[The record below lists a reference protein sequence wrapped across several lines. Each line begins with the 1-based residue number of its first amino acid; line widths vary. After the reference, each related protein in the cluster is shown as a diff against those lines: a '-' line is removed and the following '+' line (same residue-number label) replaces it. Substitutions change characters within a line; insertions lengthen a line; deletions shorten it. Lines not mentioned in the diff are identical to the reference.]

1 VSIALPLVTRRS
13 SSGPP
18 PSVDRG
24 SENATTWGW
33 GLRFINVV
41 TIQLCYSFSDNKHHA
56 FGTKTPA
63 SANQTQHVRA
73 MVQKSSNTCVRMSC
87 PFDNQ
92 GINASVSAIQP
103 PLSLVVSPTPWN
115 MFSFY
120 FLCSLCHVPCSMF
133 HVPCAFLD
141 VILSHVPYALYP
153 LPFCLFPFPCSIY
166 HIPYTQTLTPWFH
179 GSDPQIQK
187 WSKNRWKRQNPNDS

>member
-1 VSIALPLVTRRS
+1 VSIAPPLVTRRS

-133 HVPCAFLD
+133 HVPCSMCL
-141 VILSHVPYALYP
+141 LRCNP
-153 LPFCLFPFPCSIY
+153 LPCALCPLPSTLLSLPFSMY
-166 HIPYTQTLTPWFH
+166 HIPYTIYP
-179 GSDPQIQK
+179 
-187 WSKNRWKRQNPNDS
+187 NPNPRRP